1 MFSLT
6 LKKSAAADS
15 QNGFFYPRQQL
26 QEIYFMNINCQ
37 KSYVMFFFSPKQ
49 EAPKY
54 PSYDSTTLINSAFP
68 ERDTSPV
75 RKLVEDLVLQE
86 PMAEEPDEASG
97 SDVYLSSTED
107 TAEFE
112 KIRLPLESVTVSC
125 QTAQFS
131 ELEWDA
137 AGCGLEVESFD
148 GAEIEE
154 LVACAVEGVNS
165 CDGFKRIGC
174 SHIFFYVRWE
184 GSTPTSTPL
193 CSQSR
198 HSLISF
204 TFLAMGDDKR
214 EDKGAFEECF
224 IFQHKSS
231 LANFFSNCL
240 CRNEK
245 KKTKSLSIEANAR
258 THG

>member
-1 MFSLT
+1 MSEVL
-6 LKKSAAADS
+6 
-15 QNGFFYPRQQL
+15 
-26 QEIYFMNINCQ
+26 CH
-37 KSYVMFFFSPKQ
+37 VFFFSPKQ

-137 AGCGLEVESFD
+137 AGCGLEAESFD
-148 GAEIEE
+148 RAEIEE

-165 CDGFKRIGC
+165 CDGFKGIGC
-174 SHIFFYVRWE
+174 SHTFFFYVRWE

-204 TFLAMGDDKR
+204 TFWAMGDDKR
-214 EDKGAFEECF
+214 EEKGACEECF

-231 LANFFSNCL
+231 LAKFFFKL
-240 CRNEK
+240 FV
-245 KKTKSLSIEANAR
+245 
-258 THG
+258 

>member
-1 MFSLT
+1 MPSLT

-15 QNGFFYPRQQL
+15 QNGFFYPRLQL

-37 KSYVMFFFSPKQ
+37 KSYVMFFFSLKQ

-107 TAEFE
+107 TAEFK

-165 CDGFKRIGC
+165 CDGFKGIGC
-174 SHIFFYVRWE
+174 SHTFFFFYVRWE

-204 TFLAMGDDKR
+204 TFWAMGDDKR

-231 LANFFSNCL
+231 LAKFFFKL
-240 CRNEK
+240 FV
-245 KKTKSLSIEANAR
+245 
-258 THG
+258 

>member
-1 MFSLT
+1 MS
-6 LKKSAAADS
+6 
-15 QNGFFYPRQQL
+15 
-26 QEIYFMNINCQ
+26 C
-37 KSYVMFFFSPKQ
+37 FFFSPKQ

-125 QTAQFS
+125 QTAQVS

-137 AGCGLEVESFD
+137 AGCGLEAESFD
-148 GAEIEE
+148 RAEIEE

-165 CDGFKRIGC
+165 CDGFKGIGC
-174 SHIFFYVRWE
+174 SHPFFFFFMCAGKEVP
-184 GSTPTSTPL
+184 PTSTPL

-204 TFLAMGDDKR
+204 TFWAMCDDKK
-214 EDKGAFEECF
+214 EEKGACEECF

-231 LANFFSNCL
+231 LAKFFFKL
-240 CRNEK
+240 FV
-245 KKTKSLSIEANAR
+245 
-258 THG
+258 

>member
-1 MFSLT
+1 M
-6 LKKSAAADS
+6 
-15 QNGFFYPRQQL
+15 
-26 QEIYFMNINCQ
+26 
-37 KSYVMFFFSPKQ
+37 FFSPKQ

-165 CDGFKRIGC
+165 CDGFKGIGC
-174 SHIFFYVRWE
+174 SHTFFFFFMCAGKEVLPPPLPCALNRDILSSHSRSWRWAMIKEKIKGLLKSASFSNINLLWLIFFQTVCVETR
-184 GSTPTSTPL
+184 
-193 CSQSR
+193 
-198 HSLISF
+198 
-204 TFLAMGDDKR
+204 KR
-214 EDKGAFEECF
+214 K
-224 IFQHKSS
+224 Q
-231 LANFFSNCL
+231 
-240 CRNEK
+240 RV
-245 KKTKSLSIEANAR
+245 
-258 THG
+258 

>member
-1 MFSLT
+1 MSEVL
-6 LKKSAAADS
+6 
-15 QNGFFYPRQQL
+15 
-26 QEIYFMNINCQ
+26 CH
-37 KSYVMFFFSPKQ
+37 VFFSPKQ

-125 QTAQFS
+125 QTAQVS

-137 AGCGLEVESFD
+137 AGCGLEAESFD
-148 GAEIEE
+148 RAEIEE

-165 CDGFKRIGC
+165 CDGFKGIGC
-174 SHIFFYVRWE
+174 SHPFFFYVRWE
-184 GSTPTSTPL
+184 APPL
-193 CSQSR
+193 PCALNRDILSSHSR
-198 HSLISF
+198 SGRW
-204 TFLAMGDDKR
+204 AMIK
-214 EDKGAFEECF
+214 EKIKGLV
-224 IFQHKSS
+224 KSVLFS
-231 LANFFSNCL
+231 NINLLWLNFFSNCL
-240 CRNEK
+240 CRNGK
-245 KKTKSLSIEANAR
+245 KKTKSLSI
-258 THG
+258 

>member
-1 MFSLT
+1 MSEVL
-6 LKKSAAADS
+6 
-15 QNGFFYPRQQL
+15 
-26 QEIYFMNINCQ
+26 CH
-37 KSYVMFFFSPKQ
+37 VFFFSPKQ

-125 QTAQFS
+125 QTAQVS

-137 AGCGLEVESFD
+137 AGCGLEAESFD
-148 GAEIEE
+148 RAEIEE

-165 CDGFKRIGC
+165 CDGFKGIGC
-174 SHIFFYVRWE
+174 SHPFFFF
-184 GSTPTSTPL
+184 L
-193 CSQSR
+193 CALGR
-198 HSLISF
+198 KYPHLHSLV
-204 TFLAMGDDKR
+204 
-214 EDKGAFEECF
+214 
-224 IFQHKSS
+224 
-231 LANFFSNCL
+231 
-240 CRNEK
+240 
-245 KKTKSLSIEANAR
+245 LSIETFSHLIHVLGDGR
-258 THG
+258 

>member
-1 MFSLT
+1 MSCF
-6 LKKSAAADS
+6 
-15 QNGFFYPRQQL
+15 
-26 QEIYFMNINCQ
+26 
-37 KSYVMFFFSPKQ
+37 FFFSPKQ

-125 QTAQFS
+125 QTAQVS

-137 AGCGLEVESFD
+137 AGCGLEAESFD
-148 GAEIEE
+148 RAEIEE

-165 CDGFKRIGC
+165 CDGFKGIGC
-174 SHIFFYVRWE
+174 SHTFFFMCAGKEVPPPPLPCALNRDILSSHSRSGRW
-184 GSTPTSTPL
+184 
-193 CSQSR
+193 
-198 HSLISF
+198 
-204 TFLAMGDDKR
+204 AMIK
-214 EDKGAFEECF
+214 EKIKGLV
-224 IFQHKSS
+224 KSALFS
-231 LANFFSNCL
+231 NINLLWLNFFSNCL
-240 CRNEK
+240 CRNGK